1 MQDLLPLVLV
11 LLLLLLAVSLI
22 VVAVQARKY
31 ASLKGQIPSIRRD
44 ASQRSRAITRGQV
57 AEQLFPYL
65 PEFAYD
71 PRDARFLGSPI
82 DFVVFDGLE
91 AGEVKSLIFVEV
103 KTGASTLTTR
113 ERRVRDAI
121 KAGKVRWEE
130 LRHEG

>member
-1 MQDLLPLVLV
+1 MEDLLPLVLV
-11 LLLLLLAVSLI
+11 LLLLFLAVSLI

-44 ASQRSRAITRGQV
+44 ASQRSRAVTRGQV

-65 PEFAYD
+65 PEFSYD

-91 AGEVKSLIFVEV
+91 AGEVKSVIFVEV

-113 ERRVRDAI
+113 ERRVRDAV
-121 KAGKVRWEE
+121 KAGNVRWEE
-130 LRHEG
+130 LRHGG